1 MTGDGQI
8 LRLALVGGGP
18 GSFIGPVHRMAAEL
32 DGRIRLVAGAF
43 SRDQARSLEAGRRF
57 GVAEDHCFSD
67 WRDLIA
73 RADDIDLIAIA
84 TPNHLHFPIARAA
97 IEAGV
102 HVMSD
107 KPATTSLADA
117 RALAEVVAAAQ
128 ALYALSYTY
137 TGYGA
142 IRAARALCAAGRIG
156 AIRKVAV
163 EYIQGWLSSPIEAQ
177 GNKQAGWRTDPTQ
190 AGLGGCIADIGVHAF
205 NLAEFVTGKR
215 VEAICPEL
223 LSVVEGRALDDDCTV
238 LLRFDGGARGLI
250 HASQIATG
258 ARNGLRL
265 RVWGDKGG
273 LAWDHERP
281 DRLDLDWPD
290 ATSQTLHAG
299 AGGVIGDGAR
309 LPPGHPEGYIEAF
322 ATLYRDLADA
332 IEGKASDAPIQGIEE
347 GVRSMALIETAVR
360 GNGAGWAPLSPTR

>member
-1 MTGDGQI
+1 MRGSDAV

-32 DGRIRLVAGAF
+32 DGRIHLVAGAF
-43 SRDQARSLEAGRRF
+43 SSDPARSIDAGRRF
-57 GVAEDHCFSD
+57 GIVEDRCYSD
-67 WRDLIA
+67 WRALIA
-73 RADDIDLIAIA
+73 RGDIDLIAIA

-97 IEAGV
+97 IGAGI
-102 HVMSD
+102 HVMCD

-117 RALAEVVAAAQ
+117 QALAQVIAAAQ

-137 TGYGA
+137 TGYSA
-142 IRAARALCAAGRIG
+142 IRAARALCAEGRIG
-156 AIRKVAV
+156 TIRKVV
-163 EYIQGWLSSPIEAQ
+163 VDYIQGWLAAPIEAQ
-177 GNKQAGWRTDPTQ
+177 GNKQAGWRADPAQ

-238 LLRFDGGARGLI
+238 LLRFDGGARGLV

-281 DRLDLDWPD
+281 DRLELDWPD
-290 ATSQTLHAG
+290 ATSQTLRTG
-299 AGGVIGDGAR
+299 AGGPIGDGAR
-309 LPPGHPEGYIEAF
+309 LPAGHPEGFIEAF

-332 IEGKASDAPIQGIEE
+332 IEGKAGDVPIQGIEE
-347 GVRSMALIETAVR
+347 GVRGMAFIESAVL
-360 GNGAGWAPLSPTR
+360 GNGGGWAPLLPVG